1 MTRSCHSIQLSLRRF
16 SIMAAAV
23 GRICGARL
31 LKNYG
36 IVSPQVCQLS
46 TSAQGWTRNRKLWLS
61 TLGVVGGG
69 VGALLFALEQSVQ
82 ASGSEAHAPHQPWS
96 HDGWF
101 KSLDHASVRRGY
113 EVYKQ
118 VCKACHSLQYIAF
131 RNLVNV
137 THTEEEAKAEAAE
150 VMIKDGPDEE
160 GNYFER
166 PGKLSDYLP
175 SPYPNENAARAAN
188 NGAYPPDLSLICS
201 GRKGGEDYIFALL
214 TGYMEA
220 PAGVVL
226 REGQNYNPYFP
237 GGAISMAQVLFDEAA
252 EYSDGTVATAS
263 QLAKDVATF
272 LRWCSEPELDERRLM
287 TIKAIGMFSM
297 LAAVSYYFKRHK
309 WSTMKSRKLAY
320 KPVSKK

>member
-1 MTRSCHSIQLSLRRF
+1 
-16 SIMAAAV
+16 MAAAV

-36 IVSPQVCQLS
+36 IVGPQVCQLS
-46 TSAQGWTRNRKLWLS
+46 TSTQGWTRNRKLLLS

-82 ASGSEAHAPHQPWS
+82 ASGSEAHPPHQPWS

-101 KSLDHASVRRGY
+101 KSFDHASVRRGY

-137 THTEEEAKAEAAE
+137 THSEEQAKAEAAE

-166 PGKLSDYLP
+166 PGKLSDYFP

-220 PAGVVL
+220 PAGIVL

-252 EYSDGTVATAS
+252 EYSDGTPATAS

-272 LRWCSEPELDERRLM
+272 LRWCSEPELDDRRLM

-297 LAAVSYYFKRHK
+297 LAAVTYYFKRHK
-309 WSTMKSRKLAY
+309 WASIKSRKLAY